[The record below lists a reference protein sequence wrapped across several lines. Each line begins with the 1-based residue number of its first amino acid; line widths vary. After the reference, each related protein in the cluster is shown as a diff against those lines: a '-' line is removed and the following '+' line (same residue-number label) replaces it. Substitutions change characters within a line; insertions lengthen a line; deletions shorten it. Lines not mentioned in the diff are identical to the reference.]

1 MSKLFLK
8 VNFFGEKNQL
18 TQLVVNFTDV
28 NPDDA
33 FSFIPY
39 EKGSALLF
47 HLEDKLGGPGLR
59 F

>member
-1 MSKLFLK
+1 
-8 VNFFGEKNQL
+8 
-18 TQLVVNFTDV
+18 LVVNFKDV

-47 HLEDKLGGPGLR
+47 HLEEKLGGPGLR
-59 F
+59 FEYMVRGKNSKLFNKKFK